1 MNSMLTVIRFTLLN
15 RLKTKSFKITT
26 LIFVLLISA
35 VVNLPAIIQQFS
47 KEDGKEAVKIGVM
60 ANGTDIQQKL
70 TDYFAAAKTGTGT
83 IEIVPLESKGGAEAD
98 AALIRE
104 KLKNKDVKGVLTA
117 KPAGA
122 GEFPQL
128 LYQTGASGF
137 SMNPGTDET
146 AGLLKTALQ
155 TIKTNSA
162 IAQAGIEPAV
172 LAKIQ
177 EPVKLTTETVALKEA
192 ETPAKSKEEL
202 GIAFILVYALLFL
215 LYMSVIGYGSMVSTE
230 ITAEKSSRVMEILIS
245 SGSPLKQMFGKIIG
259 ICLMGLLQNVVFGI
273 VVAVN
278 LTLPWNG
285 AALQSMDLDLSLIP
299 YGLLGY
305 FLLFYLGG
313 FFIYA
318 TIFAAIGSLVSRSE
332 EVQQA
337 VMPVTLLIII
347 AFMTAMFGL
356 QNPEAPFVIAMSYVP
371 FFSPLIM
378 FLRIGLGSP
387 AWWEITISIAI
398 MLGSIFVLGWLS
410 AKIYRTGVLMYGKRP
425 SWKELRK
432 AMKAFQA

>member
-1 MNSMLTVIRFTLLN
+1 MNSMMTVIRFTLLN

-47 KEDGKEAVKIGVM
+47 SEGGKAAVKIGVM
-60 ANGTDIQQKL
+60 ADGTDIRQKL
-70 TDYFAAAKTGTGT
+70 TEYFAADKTGTKT
-83 IEIVPLESKGGAEAD
+83 VEVVALESKGNAEAD
-98 AALIRE
+98 AALVLE
-104 KLKNKDVKGVLTA
+104 KLKNEEVKGVLTA
-117 KPAGA
+117 KHAGA

-146 AGLLKTALQ
+146 AELLKIALQ
-155 TIKTNSA
+155 TIKTNSE
-162 IAQAGIEPAV
+162 ISQAGIEPAV

-177 EPVKLTTETVALKEA
+177 EPVKLTTEAVALK

-259 ICLMGLLQNVVFGI
+259 ICLMGLLQNVLFGV

-278 LTLPWNG
+278 LMLPWNG

-299 YGLLGY
+299 YDLLGY

-387 AWWEITISIAI
+387 AWWEIVISVTI